1 MHTKVWL
8 KGSGDMTKTQQ
19 SETNK
24 VDAPVRCVLVGDG
37 TLLIQ
42 CADALLDRGFVIAG
56 VATDEEAI
64 VRWCA
69 NAAVTRVDRKT
80 DLTAF
85 LKASDC
91 DYLFS
96 VVNLRMLPEEALAVP
111 KKMAINF
118 HDGPL
123 PEFAGV
129 NTPMWALLNGAKT
142 YGVTW
147 HEIEAEADT
156 GKILSQ
162 VRFEIADDE
171 TQFSLNAKCFTA
183 GNESFLSLADA
194 LVAHENGTKALAG
207 VEQDLSERQY
217 FDFYDRPPSASAI
230 DFDQS
235 ADVVARFIRAH
246 DTAAYPN
253 PVAWP
258 KFVVGARLFSPQSVT
273 VCAGEDSKS
282 EQAPAGTIVHVE
294 GTSVRVTTAS
304 DDVRLDNIRTM
315 SGETLSAI
323 EVEGNQIVVGQSL
336 AIDDDMAKDW
346 DQAAQHAARFE
357 RRIRSRLQ
365 SPQLSLSLE
374 RSTDGGKQPGMLE
387 IAPSDST
394 KECFS
399 DVATPHGYMA
409 GALATFL
416 ARAAGANGHVIGV
429 VAEEPQKRSTALIA
443 TDLSPW
449 RLNIALDAPVGDTI
463 ARAAKT
469 YLAVAQTPGHLRDL
483 LARTPRLS
491 TVGHVEGTPVYP
503 IAIGARGPAFPT
515 REVAFSIS
523 DEGVVTAAYDA
534 AAIDEKRLMAVVKQF
549 EAFLAS
555 AAEDPSTTT
564 KEVSLL
570 SEEDREVVL
579 RKWND
584 TAVEVDGPQTLHAL
598 FREQAEK
605 SPEAVAVAGGRHELT
620 YAELDAESNKVA
632 AHLQS
637 IGVEPGALVGVSMA
651 RTPHMMVA
659 LFGILKAGAAYVP
672 LDPAY
677 PKDRIT
683 LMIDDA
689 KIRFIVTD
697 EVSATRTPSRGAK
710 LVCIDGDD
718 AAIIARQPSTPRP
731 DPASGE
737 DLAYVIYT
745 SGSTGKPKGVM
756 VEHRNVANFFA
767 GMDARLDHAATGA
780 GTWLAVTS
788 LNFDISVLELFWT
801 LARGFKVVLFHDED
815 RVGPKVALENA
826 DLPIDFGAF
835 YFSSD
840 EGERAKEKYRLLIE
854 GAKFADT
861 HGFSSVWTPE
871 RHFHA
876 FGGLFPNPSVTSAAI
891 ATITE
896 NVSLRAGSCVSPLHS
911 SIRIAEEW
919 SVVDNLSGGRVGISF
934 AAGWQPNDFVIKPET
949 FKDRKAEM
957 FRQIEEVKELWRGGA
972 VTLQNGTGDDIEV
985 KILPRPVQ
993 EELPV
998 WVTAA
1003 GNPDTFAG
1011 AGKAGAN
1018 ILTHLL
1024 GQTLEELRAKIAIY
1038 RQARKDA
1045 GHEGDGIVSLML
1057 HTFVADDDD
1066 TAKEVA
1072 REPMKAYLK
1081 SAVGLIKEAA
1091 WSFPTFKDSTT
1102 TDDGGFSTDGL
1113 TADEFDAL
1121 LDHAYE
1127 RYFETSGLFG
1137 STSRALQFV
1146 DAVKGTGAD
1155 EIACLIDFGVPSETV
1170 LAMLPQLAEVL
1181 RLSNRRASERSD
1193 DDASI
1198 ASLVAK
1204 HNVTHLQCTPSMAAM
1219 MVADEATKQ
1228 ALTGLKKMM
1237 VGGEAFG
1244 VQLATELEA
1253 QVSGDVIN
1261 MYGPTETTIWSTT
1274 HAVNDVANTVPI
1286 GTPIANTSVYVLDDA
1301 LQPVPPGALGE
1312 LVVGGAGVVRGYLGR
1327 PELTAERFVPDP
1339 FSDTSDRMY
1348 RTGDLVSFRSDGV
1361 LEFQG
1366 RLDHQVKIRGY
1377 RMELGEIETQ
1387 LEKHPMVRGAV
1398 VLAREDT
1405 PDNKRLVAYVIKADD
1420 DDVQEAELKT
1430 HLRSAL
1436 PDFMVPS
1443 AFVFM
1448 QAFPTT
1454 PNQKIDRKAFPAPEA
1469 QVAQNRVEHVAPE
1482 NDLQQQIAE
1491 IWQKALGVSE
1501 VGLDDNFFDLGGHSL
1516 LTIRVLGMLKEVLT
1530 TPLNLVDLFRYP
1542 TIRTLCAHIEAA
1554 DDGPDEALEKS
1565 AARGD
1570 ARKEA
1575 LARRQKMAA
1584 RRRRR

>member
-1 MHTKVWL
+1 
-8 KGSGDMTKTQQ
+8 MTNTQQ
-19 SETNK
+19 SQPNK
-24 VDAPVRCVLVGDG
+24 VTAPVRCVLVGDG

-42 CADALLDRGFVIAG
+42 CADALLERGFVIAG
-56 VATDEEAI
+56 VATDEDAI
-64 VRWCA
+64 VRWCSKR
-69 NAAVTRVDRKT
+69 AVTRVDRKA
-80 DLTAF
+80 DLTEF
-85 LKASDC
+85 LTASDC

-96 VVNLRMLPEEALAVP
+96 VVNLRMLSAEALAIP

-162 VRFEIADDE
+162 VRFEVADDE

-183 GNESFLSLADA
+183 GNESFVSLADA
-194 LVAHENGTKALAG
+194 LVDHENGTKALEG
-207 VEQDLSERQY
+207 VEQDLSTRQY
-217 FDFYDRPPSASAI
+217 FDFYDRPQKASAI
-230 DFDQS
+230 DFAQP

-253 PVAWP
+253 PVGWP
-258 KFVVGARLFSPQSVT
+258 KFVAGGRLFSPRSVK
-273 VCAGEDSKS
+273 VHAGENSKS
-282 EQAPAGTIVHVE
+282 EDAPAGTIVHIE
-294 GTSVRVTTAS
+294 GTRVRVTTAS
-304 DDVRLDNIRTM
+304 DDVELANIRNL
-315 SGETLSAI
+315 SGEELSALEI
-323 EVEGNQIVVGQSL
+323 EGNRIVVGTSL
-336 AIDDDMAKDW
+336 SLDPKVAVDW
-346 DQAAQHAARFE
+346 DRAAKLAARFE
-357 RRIRSRLQ
+357 RRIRTRLQ

-374 RSTDGGKQPGMLE
+374 RATAEGKRPGTIE
-387 IAPSDST
+387 IEPKKAT
-394 KECFS
+394 QERFKEA
-399 DVATPHGYMA
+399 DNPRAYMA

-416 ARAAGANGHVIGV
+416 ARAAGGNGHVIGV
-429 VAEEPQKRSTALIA
+429 VRADRQLRSTALLA

-449 RLNIALDAPVGDTI
+449 RLKIDLDAPVGESI
-463 ARAAKT
+463 ARAAEA
-469 YLAVAQTPGHLRDL
+469 YFALAQTPGHMRDL
-483 LARTPRLS
+483 IARTPRLS
-491 TVGHVEGTPVYP
+491 TIRHVEGTPVYP
-503 IAIGARGPAFPT
+503 ITLGAREPVFPS
-515 REVAFSIS
+515 REVAFRFS
-523 DEGVVTAAYDA
+523 DDGVVTASYDA
-534 AAIDEKRLMAVVKQF
+534 AAIDEKRLLAVVKQF
-549 EAFLAS
+549 KAFLAS
-555 AAEDPSTTT
+555 AAENPQTIT

-570 SEEDREVVL
+570 SDADREKVL
-579 RKWND
+579 RQWND
-584 TAVEVDGPQTLHAL
+584 TKVDVTGSQTLHTL
-598 FREQAEK
+598 FREQAAK
-605 SPEAVAVAGGRHELT
+605 TPDAVAVVGGHQELT
-620 YAELDAESNKVA
+620 YAELDAESNRVA

-637 IGVEPGALVGVSMA
+637 IGVEAGALVGVSMA
-651 RTPHMMVA
+651 RTPKMMVA

-689 KIRFIVTD
+689 NIGVILTD
-697 EVSATRTPSRGAK
+697 EVSATRTPNRGAK
-710 LVCIDGDD
+710 LVCIDGED
-718 AAIIARQPSTPRP
+718 AAVIARQPANARP
-731 DPASGE
+731 DPVSGE

-767 GMDARLDHAATGA
+767 GMDVRLDHDATGA

-861 HGFSSVWTPE
+861 HGFNSVWTPE

-949 FKDRKAEM
+949 FQNRKAEM
-957 FRQIEEVKELWRGGA
+957 FRQIEEVKELWRGEA
-972 VTLQNGTGDDIEV
+972 VTLKNGTGDDIEV

-1024 GQTLEELRAKIAIY
+1024 GQTLEELRDKIAIY
-1038 RQARKDA
+1038 RKARKEA
-1045 GHEGDGIVSLML
+1045 GHEGEGIVSLML
-1057 HTFVADDDD
+1057 HTFVADDDE

-1137 STSRALQFV
+1137 STARALQFV

-1198 ASLVAK
+1198 ASLISK
-1204 HNVTHLQCTPSMAAM
+1204 HGVTHLQCTPSMAAM
-1219 MVADEATKQ
+1219 MVADSDTKS
-1228 ALTGLKKMM
+1228 ALSGLKKMM

-1244 VQLATELEA
+1244 LQLANELHA

-1274 HAVNDVANTVPI
+1274 HAVKDVGNTVPI
-1286 GTPIANTSVYVLDDA
+1286 GTPIANTSVYVLDEA

-1312 LVVGGAGVVRGYLGR
+1312 LVIGGAGVVRGYLGR

-1339 FSDTSDRMY
+1339 FSDDGGRMY

-1430 HLRSAL
+1430 HLRAAL
-1436 PDFMVPS
+1436 PEFMVPS

-1482 NDLQQQIAE
+1482 NDLQQQVAT
-1491 IWQKALGVSE
+1491 IWQKALGVSD

-1516 LTIRVLGMLKEVLT
+1516 LTIRVLGMLKEVLS

-1542 TIRTLCAHIEAA
+1542 TIRTLCAHIETAN
-1554 DDGPDEALEKS
+1554 DGPDAALEKS